1 MPSPP
6 GKCGSMSKDH
16 PLGLDKRKALL
27 SVAIALLLAAGTVG
41 LVGRVADFDKLMS
54 ALREADRTWFPI
66 CLAGLVAAYVG
77 YILGYREVARMHGGP
92 RLPLW
97 TVARIVGIG
106 FGANVLGSAAGGLA
120 VDFWALRRAGAG
132 THDSARRVLG
142 FNTLEWAL
150 LGTFAAVA
158 AMLVLAGRGEGAPL
172 AMTLPWIVGVP
183 LCFAAA
189 AWVSSP
195 KRWRRLTETGPAVP
209 KRRRGLVGWSRW
221 LLAKGRK
228 GLADAIGG
236 VVVVRHLV
244 THPRAHPAGVFG
256 FALYWFGHL
265 LTLYAALRAFTEA
278 RLALAALVLAFAT
291 GYVATA
297 LPLPGGGSGGIEAAL
312 AFSLHAVGVPLAPAL
327 LAALVYR
334 FFTFWLPLLPAL
346 VLLPSIKQLNSELP
360 RFARQGSPA
369 NEPAAQSG

>member
-1 MPSPP
+1 MAERENI
-6 GKCGSMSKDH
+6 
-16 PLGLDKRKALL
+16 LGIDSRKAL
-27 SVAIALLLAAGTVG
+27 VTIVIAVILAVG
-41 LVGRVADFDKLMS
+41 AFSLIGKAASFDEIVE
-54 ALREADRTWFPI
+54 ALEKANRQWFPI
-66 CLAGLVAAYVG
+66 CLAGLVCAYAG

-92 RLPLW
+92 SLPLW

-120 VDFWALRRAGAG
+120 VDFWALRRAGAS
-132 THDSARRVLG
+132 THESARRVLG

-150 LGTFAAVA
+150 LGAFACVA
-158 AMLVLAGRGEGAPL
+158 AILVLAGRGSGAPL
-172 AMTLPWIVGVP
+172 AMTLSWLIVFPVCAI
-183 LCFAAA
+183 LAAF
-189 AWVSSP
+189 VSSP
-195 KRWRRLTETGPAVP
+195 KRADRLGRAESS
-209 KRRRGLVGWSRW
+209 VGDGTMATTRIR
-221 LLAKGRK
+221 LRQAI
-228 GLADAIGG
+228 ADGIGG

-244 THPRAHPAGVFG
+244 LNPRAHPWAVLG
-256 FALYWFGHL
+256 FAVYWFGHL
-265 LTLYAALRAFTEA
+265 LTLYAALRAFTHSSVVI
-278 RLALAALVLAFAT
+278 AALVLAFAT

-346 VLLPSIKQLNSELP
+346 ALLPSVKRLNSELP

-369 NEPAAQSG
+369 

>member
-1 MPSPP
+1 
-6 GKCGSMSKDH
+6 MSNDD
-16 PLGLDKRKALL
+16 LLRLDRRRA
-27 SVAIALLLAAGTVG
+27 VITVVIALLLAFGAVG
-41 LVGRVADFDKLMS
+41 LVGKIADFQKLMD
-54 ALREADRTWFPI
+54 ALREADKTWFPI
-66 CLAGLVAAYVG
+66 CLAGLVAAYAG

-132 THDSARRVLG
+132 THESARRVLG

-158 AMLVLAGRGEGAPL
+158 AIFVLAGRGEGAPL
-172 AMTLPWIVGVP
+172 AMTLPWIVCVP
-183 LCFAAA
+183 LFAAAA

-195 KRWRRLTETGPAVP
+195 KRWRRLTVLGGPTP
-209 KRRRGLVGWSRW
+209 TRGGGLVGWSRW

-265 LTLYAALRAFTEA
+265 LTLYAALRAFTET
-278 RLALAALVLAFAT
+278 RLVLAALVLAFAT

-312 AFSLHAVGVPLAPAL
+312 AFSLHGVGVPLAPAL
-327 LAALVYR
+327 LSVLVYR
-334 FFTFWLPLLPAL
+334 FFTFWLPILPAL
-346 VLLPSIKQLNSELP
+346 ALLPTVKQLNRELP
-360 RFARQGSPA
+360 QLAR
-369 NEPAAQSG
+369 

>member
-1 MPSPP
+1 
-6 GKCGSMSKDH
+6 MSEQDEI
-16 PLGLDKRKALL
+16 LGLDARRAVITL
-27 SVAIALLLAAGTVG
+27 VVALLLAAGAVG
-41 LVGRVADFDKLMS
+41 LVGKVADFDKLTT
-54 ALREADRTWFPI
+54 ALRDADKTWFPI

-97 TVARIVGIG
+97 TVTRIVGIG

-132 THDSARRVLG
+132 THESARRVLG
-142 FNTLEWAL
+142 FNTLEWTL

-158 AMLVLAGRGEGAPL
+158 AMLVLAGRGAGAPL

-183 LCFAAA
+183 LCVAAA

-195 KRWRRLTETGPAVP
+195 QRARRLTDLGAATP
-209 KRRRGLVGWSRW
+209 RRGSGLAQWSHW
-221 LLAKGRK
+221 LLAKGKK

-236 VVVVRHLV
+236 VVVVRHIV
-244 THPRAHPAGVFG
+244 THPGAHPAGVFG

-265 LTLYAALRAFTEA
+265 LTLYAALRAFTET
-278 RLALAALVLAFAT
+278 RLVFAALVLAFAT

-312 AFSLHAVGVPLAPAL
+312 AFSLHGVGVPLAPAL
-327 LAALVYR
+327 LSVLVYR
-334 FFTFWLPLLPAL
+334 FFTFWLPILPAL
-346 VLLPSIKQLNSELP
+346 ALLPTVKQLNRELP
-360 RFARQGSPA
+360 QFAR
-369 NEPAAQSG
+369 